1 MTNWMLL
8 ERTDDLLPALFR
20 QMGRPDFVSL
30 FGSTELALYSEF
42 SPLLV
47 KDNHQGSLLQAMKH
61 APDNWPGLIIESEHS
76 REALLEHLRHIL
88 IVRFE
93 PTRKGMLRYWNPGV
107 ASHFFPACTDENRNL
122 WLGPICRLSWHVSA
136 SAPSEVEW
144 QGVDNPHAE
153 LWNPVTP
160 TRPLTLAIEQCHAL
174 EQHRQQSN
182 PTGQES

>member
-20 QMGRPDFVSL
+20 QIDHPDFVPL
-30 FGSTELALYSEF
+30 FDTTELGLYSEF
-42 SPLLV
+42 GPLLV
-47 KDNHQGSLLQAMKH
+47 KDNYQGALLQAMKH

-93 PTRKGMLRYWNPGV
+93 LTRKGMLRYWNPSV
-107 ASHFFPACTDENRNL
+107 ASHFFPACSDENLNL
-122 WLGPICRLSWHVSA
+122 WLGPISRLSWHI
-136 SAPSEVEW
+136 PSKAEW
-144 QGVDNPHAE
+144 QGLDNPGAKA
-153 LWNPVTP
+153 WQSATP
-160 TRPLTLAIEQCHAL
+160 NRLLTLAIEQCHAL
-174 EQHRQQSN
+174 EQQRQPSK